1 MKFTVFSFGFMH
13 GCAEA
18 EYVFDL
24 RFLPNPYWDPA
35 LRGCSGDDPKVSGF
49 VLDHAETKEFLA
61 LLKPLLTVVCAGR
74 AGNDDPFNKDAELRI
89 AFGCTGGFH
98 RSVAIAEHVAA
109 WLAEQGYPVECAHRD
124 RERTRAW
131 LTERAGE
138 H

>member
-1 MKFTVFSFGFMH
+1 MKIKVFSFGFMH

-35 LRGCSGDDPKVSGF
+35 LRARSGDDPKVAAF

-74 AGNDDPFNKDAELRI
+74 VLMEDGVIPGEEEI
-89 AFGCTGGFH
+89 V
-98 RSVAIAEHVAA
+98 SAA
-109 WLAEQGYPVECAHRD
+109 
-124 RERTRAW
+124 RAAAAR
-131 LTERAGE
+131 LTHTA
-138 H
+138 